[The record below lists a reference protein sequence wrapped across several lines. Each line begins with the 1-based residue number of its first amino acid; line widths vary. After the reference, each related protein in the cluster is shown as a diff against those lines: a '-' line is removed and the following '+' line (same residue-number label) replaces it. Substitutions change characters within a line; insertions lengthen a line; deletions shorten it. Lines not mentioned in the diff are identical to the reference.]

1 MLGDLSLWKMQRI
14 SPLLLALTHTSPQPA
29 RRSHFVLLHQ
39 IIPIR
44 FLTFLN
50 LLPKSGKQVFTKNKK
65 ALCPVL
71 TESTKCPYSSRSL
84 ECDLPLFSCFLSASS
99 LWIFATFNAS
109 FSLIDGFTSFLIS
122 STTAFFFSGCFNWQ
136 PSQQL
141 FPSHIRFF

>member
-1 MLGDLSLWKMQRI
+1 MAASFNPMSNSCAVNQWHLLYSHTRNNNISGQLSCWVICHYGKCSGSVR
-14 SPLLLALTHTSPQPA
+14 SCWALTHTSPQPA
-29 RRSHFVLLHQ
+29 GRSHSVLLHQ

-44 FLTFLN
+44 FLSFLN

-99 LWIFATFNAS
+99 L
-109 FSLIDGFTSFLIS
+109 
-122 STTAFFFSGCFNWQ
+122 
-136 PSQQL
+136 
-141 FPSHIRFF
+141 